1 MRQNDSFTTVVAWER
16 TTRIVIVGLLVL
28 SGVQFLAAAVVYR
41 ALGVSENDNLIFA
54 GSLLFAGTAFA
65 LAIAF
70 RRSGAPT
77 WKHKAAVA
85 VVVLPAALSLVM
97 R

>member
-1 MRQNDSFTTVVAWER
+1 MRQNDSYTPVVAWER

-28 SGVQFLAAAVVYR
+28 SGLQFLAAAVVYR
-41 ALGVSENDNLIFA
+41 TLGTSENDNLIFA
-54 GSLLFAGTAFA
+54 GSLFFAGFAFA
-65 LAIAF
+65 LARAF
-70 RRSGAPT
+70 RKSGAPT

-85 VVVLPAALSLVM
+85 VVALPAALSLVI